1 MPDISEPEERSTRDY
16 VNSQSPADDQAV
28 LVQKVGSRR
37 VLGRRRDL
45 YDVHCVQSRW
55 WVITDPTNLYSQDD
69 FPQIEQALTFHIGL
83 GAVLAERSRSA
94 LEDVEIEAQ
103 VASSWR
109 RFQQALDTMNDAEE
123 SEDFQAVGV
132 KCRDALIALAKDH
145 AEASWLGEVRDPPKA
160 ADFKGWG
167 NIFAERLS
175 EGRVRSYLKTLVDKT
190 WDLTVCLQH
199 NSNATPLDADI
210 VLDATGQLIGALAK
224 LIHRQELG
232 EPARCPRCDSYR
244 VREDVENDDVNEGFW
259 TSDVCNARGW
269 RSKRVFT
276 SWANHFEG
284 TDLVGYLSNA
294 RTGVS
299 GRLHS
304 ALERG
309 DEQEQNPEYEK

>member
-1 MPDISEPEERSTRDY
+1 MPDISEPEERSIRDY
-16 VNSQSPADDQAV
+16 VNSQSPEDNQAV

-37 VLGRRRDL
+37 VLGHRRDL
-45 YDVHCVQSRW
+45 FDVHCAQSRW

-94 LEDVEIEAQ
+94 LEDAEIEAQ

-109 RFQQALDTMNDAEE
+109 RFQQAVDTMNDAEE

-145 AEASWLGEVRDPPKA
+145 AVAGWLGEVTQPPKA

-175 EGRVRSYLKTLVDKT
+175 EGRMRNYLKALVDKT
-190 WDLTVCLQH
+190 WDLTVWLQH

-210 VLDATGQLIGALAK
+210 VLEATGQLIGALAK
-224 LIHRQELG
+224 LIHRHEVG

-259 TSDVCNARGW
+259 NSDVCAACGW
-269 RSKRVFT
+269 RSERFFT
-276 SWANHFEG
+276 SWAHHFEG
-284 TDLVGYLSNA
+284 TDLIDYLSNA

-299 GRLHS
+299 DRLHPK
-304 ALERG
+304 LKRVDEHEHER
-309 DEQEQNPEYEK
+309 DPE